1 MARRR
6 KKIPKTRYPMNL
18 EKSYLGALKR
28 LVLSWKKKA
37 QWYADYYLKNYMLG
51 GALSIDSS
59 DDDENDPHKIER
71 LSALIALMMLA
82 IKNSNSKQELANV
95 ATQFVLSVNSFSYS
109 NVNAQARAISSQAI
123 ESNPTIQ
130 AFIKAKI
137 KENTAYITSM
147 RDKYVAQLQSDIY
160 RAISDGKGATELTNA
175 IVKRTNMSYNHARLI
190 ANDQTGSILAE
201 LNKYRATHAGFEKYL
216 WQSMEDGRVRPKHQ
230 ILDQQV
236 FRYDDP
242 DGGDDGQLPGEPI
255 NCRCVAMPVIDD

>member
-6 KKIPKTRYPMNL
+6 KTIPKTRYPMNL

-37 QWYADYYLKNYMLG
+37 QWYAEYYLKNYMLG
-51 GALSIDSS
+51 GALSIDS

-71 LSALIALMMLA
+71 LSALIALMILA
-82 IKNSNSKQELANV
+82 IKNSNSKQELENV

-123 ESNPTIQ
+123 KSNPTIQ

-137 KENTAYITSM
+137 KENTSYITSM

-201 LNKYRATHAGFEKYL
+201 LNKYRDTHAGFEKYL

-255 NCRCVAMPVIDD
+255 NCRCVAMPIIDD

>member
-6 KKIPKTRYPMNL
+6 KTIPKTRYPMNL

-37 QWYADYYLKNYMLG
+37 QWYSDYYLKNYMLG
-51 GALSIDSS
+51 GALSIDS

-71 LSALIALMMLA
+71 LSALIALMVLA
-82 IKNSNSKQELANV
+82 IKNSNSKQELENV

-137 KENTAYITSM
+137 KENTSYITSM

-201 LNKYRATHAGFEKYL
+201 LNKYRATHAGFEKYR

-230 ILDQQV
+230 ELDQKI
-236 FRYDDP
+236 FSYDDP
-242 DGGDDGQLPGEPI
+242 DGGDNGQLPGEPI
-255 NCRCVAMPVIDD
+255 NCRCVALPVIDD

>member
-6 KKIPKTRYPMNL
+6 RNVPKTRYPMNL

-37 QWYADYYLKNYMLG
+37 QWYSDYYLKNYMLG
-51 GALSIDSS
+51 GALSIDSN
-59 DDDENDPHKIER
+59 DDENDPHKIER
-71 LSALIALMMLA
+71 LSALIALMVLA
-82 IKNSNSKQELANV
+82 IKNSNSKQELENV

-137 KENTAYITSM
+137 KENTSYITSM

-201 LNKYRATHAGFEKYL
+201 LNKYRATHAGFEKYR

-230 ILDQQV
+230 ELDQKV
-236 FRYDDP
+236 FSYDDP
-242 DGGDDGQLPGEPI
+242 DGGDNGQLPGEPI
-255 NCRCVAMPVIDD
+255 NCRCVALPVIDD